1 MLDDFVDVMYR
12 LVILYLADEVDVRS
26 MFRIF
31 FLEIFSQFCEIGPV
45 SGKAD
50 GDVVHFVLDSELD
63 DVVLVVGANGGQGD
77 IDSGKAHVFL
87 IA

>member
-50 GDVVHFVLDSELD
+50 GDVVTLS
-63 DVVLVVGANGGQGD
+63 
-77 IDSGKAHVFL
+77 L
-87 IA
+87 IPNSTMSY